1 MLPTRSGEAFG
12 ESAMTKVE
20 EFRNKWLA
28 HCKEC
33 DWVGV
38 PRRNR
43 EQAVLESQ
51 AHDLEHM
58 EKELG

>member
-1 MLPTRSGEAFG
+1 
-12 ESAMTKVE
+12 MTKVE

-33 DWVGV
+33 GWVGV

-43 EQAVLESQ
+43 EQADLESQ